1 MKTILLSLSFFG
13 VAFTAVAKVH
23 TVSNDPATVA
33 QFSNLQTA
41 IDAAASGDTL
51 LVHGSPTIYTG
62 VTWGDKKL
70 AIIGPGFA
78 PDKELTATA
87 MIAGITIRNT
97 PADGSSSGTEL
108 NGLVLTGTLI
118 VSDFFIGSQPV
129 NNLLIQRCEFKSTVR
144 IGSVGGGYGNYLFEG
159 NYFNGSG
166 IDNANQLGSTF
177 SNFIWRNNVFRNA
190 LNSRC
195 FGFFENA
202 ANMQVDHNLF
212 YTSSPSLTVFNT
224 CSNFLI
230 TNNVFVKSSAA
241 GAINSVFN
249 NNITFNTPNNT
260 PWTGNNNAD
269 GGGNV
274 ANLDPQMADQTSV
287 NSGVDNPLLNFS
299 IASGPANSSGSDGKD
314 MGLLFDATGTA
325 NWANSRNSRLP
336 RVTKMNILN
345 PTVAPNGTL
354 NVQVE
359 AKVSN

>member
-1 MKTILLSLSFFG
+1 MKAILLSLSFFG
-13 VAFTAVAKVH
+13 MAATALATVH

-41 IDAAASGDTL
+41 IDAAASGDTIFI
-51 LVHGSPTIYTG
+51 HGSPVSYPSFNLT
-62 VTWGDKKL
+62 DKRL

-78 PDKELTATA
+78 PDKELTATVR
-87 MIAGITIRNT
+87 IAGGFIRNT
-97 PADGSSSGTEL
+97 AATGSASGTEL
-108 NGLVLTGTLI
+108 SGLVFTTILRIADAFG
-118 VSDFFIGSQPV
+118 GSEAV
-129 NNLLIQRCEFKSTVR
+129 NNVLIQRCQFNSTIN
-144 IGSVGGGYGNYLFEG
+144 IGYGGISIGNYLFEG

-166 IDNANQLGSTF
+166 IDGAGVSASY

-190 LNSRC
+190 LNGRC
-195 FGFFENA
+195 FGFFEST
-202 ANMQVDHNLF
+202 ANMLIDHNLF
-212 YTSSPSLTVFNT
+212 YTSSASLTVFNT

-230 TNNVFVKSSAA
+230 TNNVFVKSNAA
-241 GAINSVFN
+241 GASNSVFN
-249 NNITFNTPNNT
+249 NNLTFNTPNNT
-260 PWTGNNNAD
+260 PWTVNNNVD

-274 ANLDPQMADQTSV
+274 TNLDPQMADQASV
-287 NSGVDNPLLNFS
+287 NTGTDNPLLNFT
-299 IASGPANSSGSDGKD
+299 IAAGPANTSGSDGKD

-345 PTVAPNGTL
+345 PTVSPNGTL

>member
-1 MKTILLSLSFFG
+1 MKAILLSLMVFCL
-13 VAFTAVAKVH
+13 AVSAKATVH

-41 IDAAASGDTL
+41 IDAAASGDTIF
-51 LVHGSPTIYTG
+51 VHGSPVVYPSFTLT
-62 VTWGDKKL
+62 DKRL

-87 MIAGITIRNT
+87 RIAGGFIRNSV
-97 PADGSSSGTEL
+97 AAGSSSGTEL
-108 NGLVLTGTLI
+108 SGLVFTVILRI
-118 VSDFFIGSQPV
+118 ADFFSGSEAV
-129 NNLLIQRCEFKSTVR
+129 NNLLIQRCQFNSTIS
-144 IGSVGGGYGNYLFEG
+144 IGFSGISIGNYLFEG

-166 IDNANQLGSTF
+166 IDGASAANF

-190 LNSRC
+190 LNGRC
-195 FGFFENA
+195 FGFFEST
-202 ANMQVDHNLF
+202 ANMLIDHNLF
-212 YTSSPSLTVFNT
+212 YTSSASLTVFNT

-230 TNNVFVKSSAA
+230 TNNVFVKSNSA
-241 GAINSVFN
+241 GASNSVFN
-249 NNITFNTPNNT
+249 NNLTFNTPNNT
-260 PWTGNNNAD
+260 PWTVNNNVD

-274 ANLDPQMADQTSV
+274 TNLDPQMADQASV
-287 NSGVDNPLLNFS
+287 NTGTDNPLLNFT
-299 IASGPANSSGSDGKD
+299 IAAGPANTSGSDGKD

-345 PTVAPNGTL
+345 PTVSPNGTL

>member
-1 MKTILLSLSFFG
+1 MKAILLSLSFFG
-13 VAFTAVAKVH
+13 MAATALATVH

-41 IDAAASGDTL
+41 IDAATSGDTL
-51 LVHGSPTIYTG
+51 FVHGSPTIYTG
-62 VTWGDKKL
+62 VTWADKKL

-87 MIAGITIRNT
+87 KIAGITIRNT
-97 PADGSSSGTEL
+97 AADGSSSGTEL
-108 NGLVLTGTLI
+108 NGLVLTGQLN
-118 VSDFFIGSQPV
+118 VSDGFSGSQPV
-129 NNLLIQRCEFKSTVR
+129 NNLLIQRCEFKSTLR
-144 IGSVGGGYGNYLFEG
+144 IGSAGGGYGNYLFEG

-166 IDNANQLGSTF
+166 VDNGNQSGSTF

-190 LNSRC
+190 LNGRC
-195 FGFFENA
+195 FGFFENT
-202 ANMQVDHNLF
+202 ANMLVDHNLF
-212 YTSSPSLTVFNT
+212 YTSNSSLTVFVT
-224 CSNFLI
+224 CSSFLV
-230 TNNVFVKSSAA
+230 TNNVFLKSNAA
-241 GAINSVFN
+241 GASNSVFN
-249 NNITFNTPNNT
+249 NNLTFNTPNNS
-260 PWTGNNNAD
+260 PWAVNNNVD

-274 ANLDPQMADQTSV
+274 SNLDPQMADQT
-287 NSGVDNPLLNFS
+287 NINNGVDNPLLDFT
-299 IASGPANSSGSDGKD
+299 IAAGPANASGSDGKD